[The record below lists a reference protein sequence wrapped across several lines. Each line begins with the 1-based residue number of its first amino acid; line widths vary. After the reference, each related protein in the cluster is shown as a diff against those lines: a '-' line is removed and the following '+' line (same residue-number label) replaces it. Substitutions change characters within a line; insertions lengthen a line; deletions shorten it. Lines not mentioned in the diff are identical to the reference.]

1 MTVVFYLRTEKTK
14 PMSIE
19 VLLVDEDRDVLDI
32 VETFLG
38 REGDLVITSEADP
51 EQALEMAAGGDYDV
65 VVSDYKMPGLNGLE
79 LCSELRARDGE
90 LPFVLFSAREPE
102 DVQPAAEEAGI
113 TGFVQKGTGTEQYTE
128 LAERIRAAT

>member
-1 MTVVFYLRTEKTK
+1 
-14 PMSIE
+14 MSIE

-32 VETFLG
+32 VETFL
-38 REGDLVITSEADP
+38 EQEDDLDITSEADP
-51 EQALEMAAGGDYDV
+51 ERALELAVGGDYDV
-65 VVSDYKMPGLNGLE
+65 VVSDYTMPGLDGLE
-79 LCSELRARDGE
+79 LCAEIRARDGE

-102 DVQPAAEEAGI
+102 DVQPEADEAGV

>member
-1 MTVVFYLRTEKTK
+1 
-14 PMSIE
+14 MSIE

-38 REGDLVITSEADP
+38 QEDDLDVTSEADP
-51 EQALEMAAGGDYDV
+51 EQALEMAVGGDYDV
-65 VVSDYKMPGLNGLE
+65 VVSDFKMPGLNGLE
-79 LCSELRARDGE
+79 LCSAIRNRNGE
-90 LPFVLFSAREPE
+90 LPFLLFSAREPE
-102 DVQPAAEEAGI
+102 DVQPAAAEAGV